1 MELSDIYFCF
11 LYQIGIIMEDGS
23 QRRFVEATVVYHY
36 IPGLEEARRSDAVF
50 QESLEQLRDKIY
62 VANYRWELTL
72 KKFLSCFCE

>member
-1 MELSDIYFCF
+1 M
-11 LYQIGIIMEDGS
+11 
-23 QRRFVEATVVYHY
+23 EATVVYHY